1 MLCCN
6 ASFLNLAYFNVF
18 RNKECFDMTRI
29 NVVPVEELTN
39 KHLMAEY
46 HEITRIFRLVREA
59 QNRGI
64 NKYNID
70 YRLSIPIEYTL
81 GKGHVL
87 FFYNKLRFI
96 LNRYKELQFELRS
109 RNYNINP
116 IDDSSLIEGIRME
129 WLNDYI
135 PTNDALDINRT
146 RIFER
151 LASKLIAA

>member
-1 MLCCN
+1 
-6 ASFLNLAYFNVF
+6 
-18 RNKECFDMTRI
+18 MTRI

-64 NKYNID
+64 NKYNTD

-116 IDDSSLIEGIRME
+116 IDEGSLIEGIRME

>member
-1 MLCCN
+1 
-6 ASFLNLAYFNVF
+6 
-18 RNKECFDMTRI
+18 MTRI
-29 NVVPVEELTN
+29 NVDPVEELTN

-109 RNYNINP
+109 RNYNISP

>member
-1 MLCCN
+1 
-6 ASFLNLAYFNVF
+6 
-18 RNKECFDMTRI
+18 MTRI

-109 RNYNINP
+109 RNYNISP